1 MGISAEGEQKDSYM
15 PGMELHA
22 KYTLFAEGCRG
33 HLGKE
38 LIAHFGLDEGKTR
51 NTTALALKRFGRSS
65 QNYTRKV
72 RSSMDWAGHCQRAV
86 PQAVPSC
93 ITQRITRFT

>member
-1 MGISAEGEQKDSYM
+1 
-15 PGMELHA
+15 MELHA

-38 LIAHFGLDEGKTR
+38 LIAHFGLDESGPQHYGIGIKEVWQIKPELHEEGKVT
-51 NTTALALKRFGRSS
+51 
-65 QNYTRKV
+65 
-72 RSSMDWAGHCQRAV
+72 DWAGHCQRAV
-86 PQAVPSC
+86 PPVVPSC